1 MRGENEETI
10 FLKDYAPS
18 PYVIEKVELDVSI
31 VPETARVRSLLTI
44 VPREGTAPG
53 TPLELDGEEL
63 KLTSIA
69 IDGLPLALTAYAE
82 TATGLSIAEPPLKRF
97 VLETEVTIEPEKNTR
112 LMGLYRSSGTWCTQC
127 EPEGFRRIT
136 YYLDRPDML
145 ATFRVKMTADQALAP
160 VLLAN
165 GNLVEQGSA
174 SDGRH
179 YAVWDDPF
187 PKPSYLFAMVAG
199 DLGSIHDSFTTASGR
214 EVKLGI
220 YCTHGKESECLYAM
234 DSLKRSMAW
243 DERRF
248 GREYDLDVF
257 NIVAVSDF
265 NFGAMEN
272 KGLNIFNDKLVFAK
286 PETATDADYAA
297 IESVIAHEYFHNW
310 TGNRITC
317 RDWFQLCL
325 KEGLTV
331 YRDQEFSMDERSRP
345 VARIEDVRALR
356 QVQFPEDASPLAHPA
371 RPDRYREINNFYTA
385 TVYEKGAEIVRMLAT
400 LLGEAGFRKGMDL
413 YFERHD
419 GEATTIEAFIK
430 VFEDANG
437 VDLKQFEQWYLQAG
451 TPEVTVTDRYD
462 AASQT
467 YTLELSQETAPTP
480 NQPTKQ
486 PMVLPIKF
494 GLVGPNGSPMGWS
507 SVSGGDV
514 RDDMIV
520 MDTSAV
526 TLTFSGVP
534 NRPVPSLFR
543 GFSAPIKLKSG
554 ASMTDQLFLARHDSD
569 PFNRWQSLQDAAMA
583 LMLGAIGGKPWTDA
597 QVSALAEALAET
609 LLSKSLDPAFKA
621 NALQLPQEQLIAR
634 TLGTNIDPD
643 RIHAVRAQLITEV
656 VARNRA
662 TLEQVYLTNDSRLAY
677 SPDFEQAG
685 RRAMKNTALAQLVAG
700 GAEGAA
706 KLAREQYE
714 RALNMTDR
722 MSALATIVHAWT
734 ADAEPLLADFRAR
747 FTADPLVLDKW
758 LSLNAMAPDGAVID
772 RLKAILAAPDF
783 PINNPNRLRAVVAT
797 FGMNNPTQFA
807 RADGAGFRF
816 VAEFVAD
823 VDKRNP
829 QVAARVLT
837 AFRVWESFEAS
848 RRAEAGKALNWLKDS
863 ASLSRNAAD
872 ILARTLGD

>member
-1 MRGENEETI
+1 MRGENEETV
-10 FLKDYAPS
+10 FLKDYVES
-18 PYVIEKVELDVSI
+18 PYLIEKVEMDVRIAPDTS
-31 VPETARVRSLLTI
+31 RVRALLTI
-44 VPREGTAPG
+44 SPRPSTAAG
-53 TPLELDGEEL
+53 TPLILDGEEL
-63 KLTSIA
+63 KLNSIA
-69 IDGLPLALTAYAE
+69 IDGLPLALTAYSDS
-82 TATGLSIAEPPLKRF
+82 ATGLTIAEPPLRRF
-97 VLETEVTIEPEKNTR
+97 VLETEVTVEPEKNTR

-136 YYLDRPDML
+136 YYFDRPDIL
-145 ATFRVKMTADQALAP
+145 APFRVRMQADQTLAP

-165 GNLVEQGSA
+165 GNLVEQGKL
-174 SDGRH
+174 SDNQH
-179 YAVWDDPF
+179 FAVWDDPF
-187 PKPSYLFAMVAG
+187 PKPAYLFAMVAG
-199 DLGSIHDSFTTASGR
+199 DLGSIHDSFVTSSGR
-214 EVKLGI
+214 TVALGI
-220 YCTHGKESECLYAM
+220 YCTHGKETECLYAM

-356 QVQFPEDASPLAHPA
+356 QVQFPEDGSPLAHPA
-371 RPDRYREINNFYTA
+371 RPDHYKEINNFYTA

-400 LLGEAGFRKGMDL
+400 LLGEANFRKGMDL

-437 VDLKQFEQWYLQAG
+437 VDLQHFQQWYLQAG
-451 TPEVTVTDRYD
+451 TPEVTVTDRFD

-467 YTLELSQETAPTP
+467 YTLELTQETRPT
-480 NQPTKQ
+480 QGQATKQ

-494 GLVGPNGSPMGWS
+494 GLIGPNGSPMAWNS
-507 SVSGGDV
+507 AKGGDV

-520 MDTSAV
+520 MDTSKL
-526 TLTFSGVP
+526 TLTFAGVP

-543 GFSAPIKLKSG
+543 GFSAPIKLRSE
-554 ASMTDQLFLARHDSD
+554 ANMADQLFLARHDSD
-569 PFNRWQSLQDAAMA
+569 PFNRWQALQDASMA

-621 NALQLPQEQLIAR
+621 NALQLPTEQLIAR
-634 TLGTNIDPD
+634 TIGTNIDPD
-643 RIHAVRAQLITEV
+643 RIHAVRAQLITEI
-656 VARNRA
+656 VARNAA
-662 TLEQVYLTNDSRLAY
+662 TLERVYLTNDSRLSY

-722 MSALATIVHAWT
+722 MSALGTIVHAWT
-734 ADAEPLLADFRAR
+734 ADAEPLLADFRDR

-758 LSLNAMAPDGAVID
+758 LSLNAMAPDAAVIE

-783 PINNPNRLRAVVAT
+783 PKNNPNRLRAVMAT
-797 FGMNNPTQFA
+797 FGMSNPTQFA
-807 RADGAGFRF
+807 RPDGEGFRF
-816 VAEFVAD
+816 VAQFVGD
-823 VDKRNP
+823 VDTRNP
-829 QVAARVLT
+829 QVAARV
-837 AFRVWESFEAS
+837 
-848 RRAEAGKALNWLKDS
+848 
-863 ASLSRNAAD
+863 
-872 ILARTLGD
+872 